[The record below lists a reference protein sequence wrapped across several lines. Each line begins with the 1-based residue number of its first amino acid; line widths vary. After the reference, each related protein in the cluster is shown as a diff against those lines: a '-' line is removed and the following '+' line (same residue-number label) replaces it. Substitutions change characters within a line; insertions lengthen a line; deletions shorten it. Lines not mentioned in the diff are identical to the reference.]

1 MPQDLYINA
10 GKYRLTEGGK
20 YVMDPQGQE
29 LDCLEFDDNQ
39 IEFPK
44 ITMEMVRGVKI
55 NKSINIKEE
64 NRIRKFEIEYGNSE

>member
-1 MPQDLYINA
+1 
-10 GKYRLTEGGK
+10 
-20 YVMDPQGQE
+20 MDPQGQE